1 MTVDQPRVAC
11 CNLPAPD
18 IVDASDAGPCISA
31 DHVLSRAHRNRQD
44 LMGDC
49 IVPQPTGPET
59 PGPPDEFRGPP
70 ARSNIA
76 SVRKYR
82 QFASLPFPL
91 IIATVFMAWSIWEP
105 GHSVRYTTAA
115 VTRGAIART
124 VTATGTVNPEL
135 TVIVGTY
142 VSGVIQ
148 ELYCDYNTEVKKGQ
162 LCAKIDPRPYQTLVD
177 QNKANLAVAKA
188 QLEKDN
194 ASLAYA
200 KVTFERAS
208 HLVQTNAISRDA
220 FDNAKSTYDQA
231 QAQIAFDQAAIQQR
245 QAELDTA
252 QVNLDYTNIVS
263 PVDGTVLSRKVTV
276 GQTVAATFQTP
287 TLFLIAKDLAKMEVD
302 ANVSESDIG
311 GVKEGDASSFTV
323 GAFPKRI
330 FQGAVSQIRQSPQT
344 IQNIVT
350 YDVVI
355 NVDNSD
361 LALRPGLTATARVVV
376 DKRDDVIRVPNQALR
391 YVPSNLSGPPQPP
404 SLGDSSEPGHAQVW
418 DLRNGHP
425 VSVPVVVGLEDDS
438 FTEIISGEIKPGD
451 QVITGEQT
459 DAGGP
464 IVTPRPRP

>member
-1 MTVDQPRVAC
+1 MSRMPVRAYRQTKFYLGESQ
-11 CNLPAPD
+11 
-18 IVDASDAGPCISA
+18 SAGS
-31 DHVLSRAHRNRQD
+31 
-44 LMGDC
+44 MGDR
-49 IVPQPTGPET
+49 IVPQTTGPKT
-59 PGPPDEFRGPP
+59 PGPPGEFRGRP
-70 ARSNIA
+70 ARSSIA
-76 SVRKYR
+76 AVRKYR
-82 QFASLPFPL
+82 QFASLAFPP
-91 IIATVFMAWSIWEP
+91 IIATVLMAWSIWEP
-105 GHSVRYTTAA
+105 AASVRYATAP

-124 VTATGTVNPEL
+124 VTASGTVTPQL

-162 LCAKIDPRPYQTLVD
+162 LCAKIDPRPYQTVVD

-208 HLVQTNAISRDA
+208 HLVQTSAISRDA
-220 FDNAKSTYDQA
+220 FDNAKSIYDQA
-231 QAQIAFDQAAIQQR
+231 QAQIAFDEAAIQQR

-287 TLFLIAKDLAKMEVD
+287 TLFLIAKDLTKMEVD

-311 GVKEGDASSFTV
+311 GIKEGDPSSFTV

-330 FQGAVSQIRQSPQT
+330 FHGAVSQIRQSPQT
-344 IQNIVT
+344 IQNVVT

-361 LALRPGLTATARVVV
+361 LALKPGLTATARVVV
-376 DKRDDVIRVPNQALR
+376 DKRDDVIRVPNQALH
-391 YVPSNLSGPPQPP
+391 YVPGNLSGPPQP
-404 SLGDSSEPGHAQVW
+404 SDLGDSSEPGHAQVW

-425 VSVPVVVGLEDDS
+425 VSVPVVVGLADDS

-451 QVITGEQT
+451 QVITGEQA
-459 DAGGP
+459 DGGGP
-464 IVTPRPRP
+464 IVTPRPRS